1 MRRPFRTA
9 LRLFVPAATVTALI
23 TVATGPAAAACHAF
37 TVEVDPATP
46 AEGETVTVT
55 IRRDAAVN
63 PSSVRVRTVEG
74 TATGGADYAELDERV
89 EFDTGTEQ
97 TRTVDV
103 LDDDAQEDDETFDI
117 ELSEGEGCE
126 VNPDFTYDSAT
137 VTIQDDDPAPG
148 DGDTD
153 TGTDGAT
160 ATDGATDTGD
170 SSQTTDQQETATDD
184 LPRTGGGSLAALGL
198 PVLLGAYL
206 VRRRPGSSSG
216 VGPARSSYVS
226 GREPP
231 DVV

>member
-1 MRRPFRTA
+1 MRRPVRTA

-23 TVATGPAAAACHAF
+23 AVATGPAAAACHAF

-46 AEGETVTVT
+46 AEGEAVTVT

-137 VTIQDDDPAPG
+137 VTIQDDDPAPA

-153 TGTDGAT
+153 TGTGTDGAT
-160 ATDGATDTGD
+160 ATDTGD
-170 SSQTTDQQETATDD
+170 SSQTTDQQETAADD
-184 LPRTGGGSLAALGL
+184 LPRTGGGSLAALGPL
-198 PVLLGAYL
+198 VLLGASL
-206 VRRRPGSSSG
+206 VRRRPGS
-216 VGPARSSYVS
+216 
-226 GREPP
+226 
-231 DVV
+231 